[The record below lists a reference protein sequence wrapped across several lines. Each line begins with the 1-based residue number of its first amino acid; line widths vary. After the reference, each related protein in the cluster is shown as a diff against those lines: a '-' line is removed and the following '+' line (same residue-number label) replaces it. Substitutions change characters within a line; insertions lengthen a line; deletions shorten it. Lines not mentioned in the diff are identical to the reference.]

1 MDSDRAVLWTV
12 AVAASLGLHVLI
24 VVALL
29 GFGAISG
36 PSSPSREPEPKA
48 PVLTS
53 DSGTVPT
60 KPELPPLGTVPT
72 RLVNPPPVATA
83 PDRPA
88 SPVQA
93 GTVPNVHAGTVPNG
107 DKFYVVKA
115 GDNLSK
121 IAKLDDST
129 IAELA
134 ELNGKTIKERSRL
147 MVGQKIKVKN
157 GIK

>member
-1 MDSDRAVLWTV
+1 MDSDHAVLWTV

-48 PVLTS
+48 PALTS

-72 RLVNPPPVATA
+72 
-83 PDRPA
+83 D
-88 SPVQA
+88 A
-93 GTVPNVHAGTVPNG
+93 GTVPAKVLAYLT
-107 DKFYVVKA
+107 KA
-115 GDNLSK
+115 Q
-121 IAKLDDST
+121 T
-129 IAELA
+129 
-134 ELNGKTIKERSRL
+134 
-147 MVGQKIKVKN
+147 
-157 GIK
+157 